1 MYFNDDT
8 IIYLDGE
15 WVPAREANASVYAQT
30 LHYGMGVFEGIRSYT
45 VDDKPRMFRGEE
57 HYKRLVYS
65 AQSIGLPFDMPV
77 DELQQVTYDLLERNK
92 ILEAYIRPF
101 VYSSPMMSLSYPE
114 KAHIVIC
121 AWQWQK
127 LLGHK
132 LIRLSTSSY
141 CRPHPNSCKITA
153 KVAGHYVNSIL
164 AATDARAKGYD
175 DALQLDV
182 EGYVAECSG
191 ANFFIEKDGVL
202 FTAPP
207 GHILPGI
214 TRDTILQLCRQLGI
228 QVKQERFS
236 KEDVYDADGA
246 FLVGTAAEVSG
257 IQSLDD
263 KPFRKEWKD
272 THGAKLQKEYE
283 GATRRSEKWERME
296 VR

>member
-1 MYFNDDT
+1 MNAAD
-8 IIYLDGE
+8 
-15 WVPAREANASVYAQT
+15 ANASVYVQT
-30 LHYGMGVFEGIRSYT
+30 LHYGMGVFEGIRSYE
-45 VDDKPRMFRGEE
+45 VDGKTRMFRGAE
-57 HYKRLVYS
+57 HYRRLVYS
-65 AQSIGLPFDMPV
+65 TNAIGIPFEMPV
-77 DELQQVTYDLLERNK
+77 DELQQVTYDLLERNN
-92 ILEAYIRPF
+92 LVAAYIRPF
-101 VYSSPMMSLSYPE
+101 VYSSPMMSLSHPE
-114 KAHIVIC
+114 KAHIAIC

-127 LLGHK
+127 LLGDK
-132 LIRLSTSSY
+132 LIRLCTSGY
-141 CRPHPNSCKITA
+141 CRPHPDSCKITA
-153 KVAGHYVNSIL
+153 KVSGHYVNSIL

-202 FTAPP
+202 FTSPP

-228 QVKQERFS
+228 QVKQERFT
-236 KEDVYDADGA
+236 KEDVYNADGA

-272 THGAKLQKEYE
+272 TFGAMLQKEYE
-283 GATRRSEKWERME
+283 SATRRRDEWEAM
-296 VR
+296 VY